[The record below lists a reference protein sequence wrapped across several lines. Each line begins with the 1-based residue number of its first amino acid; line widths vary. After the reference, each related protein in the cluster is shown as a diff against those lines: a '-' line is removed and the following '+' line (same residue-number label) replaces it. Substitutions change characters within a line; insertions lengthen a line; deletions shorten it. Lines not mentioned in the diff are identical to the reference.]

1 MPETIKLR
9 SACEKYNTI
18 KVRYKDREV
27 INRLSK
33 NPHIILLRQD
43 KVRGIYIMDKG
54 KRMNILNTKQFCK
67 LQKDPTKTIEKRY
80 KELLE
85 K

>member
-1 MPETIKLR
+1 
-9 SACEKYNTI
+9 
-18 KVRYKDREV
+18 
-27 INRLSK
+27 
-33 NPHIILLRQD
+33 
-43 KVRGIYIMDKG
+43 MDKG